1 MLCTVVISTNFH
13 AKYGNKACKLCI
25 QGLLYLL
32 TLSRVKSRHFFKHL
46 KLRMVFFVCFLVTLS
61 YKKNTSTLVHTFRLW
76 CYVPNLAE
84 LTFERIYYNDLI
96 IILVTFI
103 MNSAIKLIKRITTFQ
118 TKSLI
123 GDRSDLRLCHRK
135 IVCIS

>member
-46 KLRMVFFVCFLVTLS
+46 KLRMVFFCLFFGYTELQKKHIYLSSYVQVMMLRAKFGRINIWTNLLQRFDNNFGHFYNKFCYKAHKTIYDFSNEIADCCSIRLATL
-61 YKKNTSTLVHTFRLW
+61 
-76 CYVPNLAE
+76 P
-84 LTFERIYYNDLI
+84 
-96 IILVTFI
+96 
-103 MNSAIKLIKRITTFQ
+103 
-118 TKSLI
+118 
-123 GDRSDLRLCHRK
+123 
-135 IVCIS
+135 